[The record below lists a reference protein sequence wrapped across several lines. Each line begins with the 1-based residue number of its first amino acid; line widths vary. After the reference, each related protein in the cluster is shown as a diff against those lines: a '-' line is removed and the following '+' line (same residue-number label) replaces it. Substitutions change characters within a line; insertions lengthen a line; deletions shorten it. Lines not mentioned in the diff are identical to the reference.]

1 MTKKII
7 NCETGEVI
15 ERQLT
20 VAEKKQEEKD
30 AANWEAKEAEKA
42 AKEAARKAI
51 IDKLGL
57 TDSEFAELFG

>member
-1 MTKKII
+1 MKLIV
-7 NCETGEVI
+7 NCETGESI

-20 VAEKKQEEKD
+20 VAEKKQQEKD
-30 AANWEAKEAEKA
+30 EANWKTREAEKA